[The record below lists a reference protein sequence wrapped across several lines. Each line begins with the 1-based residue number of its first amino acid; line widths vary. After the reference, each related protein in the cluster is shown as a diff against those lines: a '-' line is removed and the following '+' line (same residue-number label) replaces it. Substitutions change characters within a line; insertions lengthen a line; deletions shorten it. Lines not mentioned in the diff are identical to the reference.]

1 LEKGEYKGE
10 IEMKKIGL
18 LCLALVLALGTL
30 GVGYAMWSDEVII
43 EGTVDT
49 ATLRL
54 GIIKAEADL
63 YQDKDVATVELS
75 FEGAIAPW
83 ECEVPPGAE
92 DFAYE
97 KLVVTLNN
105 TFPCLTVDIAFYVGS
120 AGSIPIHITGF
131 TMTDPTGELTVV
143 WTGLHTGYF
152 YRTGGDPVEDRVI
165 TFTIIN
171 LICSQLH
178 ECQPDKADL
187 ILHVEQPAEQNH
199 QYKFEFK
206 VIGEQWAECPEINN
220 AIAQ

>member
-1 LEKGEYKGE
+1 
-10 IEMKKIGL
+10 MKKIGL

-54 GIIKAEADL
+54 GIVKAEAEL
-63 YQDKDVATVELS
+63 YQDKDVATVDLS
-75 FEGAIAPW
+75 FEGAIKPW
-83 ECEVPPGAE
+83 DCPSPPGAE

-105 TFPCLTVDIAFYVGS
+105 TFPCLTVDIEFYVGS
-120 AGSIPIHITGF
+120 AGTIPIHITGL
-131 TMTDPTGELTVV
+131 TMSDPTGELTVV
-143 WTGLHTGYF
+143 WNVNPPNTGYF
-152 YRTGGDPVEDRVI
+152 YRTGGDPIKDRVI
-165 TFTIIN
+165 TFEIIN
-171 LICSQLH
+171 LVCAQLH
-178 ECQPDKADL
+178 GCTPDKADL

-206 VIGEQWAECPEINN
+206 VIGEQWAE
-220 AIAQ
+220 